1 MKISVKWLRE
11 LTNFNF
17 SHEELADILTVVG
30 LEVDECENL
39 NEWVNGIVVGLIK
52 DCQPHPDAQKLNI
65 CKVDIGVE
73 KLLNI
78 VCGASNVEIG
88 KYVPVATLGS
98 YLPTID
104 LKIEPTELRGI
115 NSEGMIC
122 SLSEI
127 GLSKES
133 SGIHIFEENALTIGQ
148 NVAPLL
154 GLDDVILSVMPTAN
168 RPDAMSMIGIA
179 RELASLTGNTVNSP
193 RDIKNFI
200 FEHKNNFLKIEVK
213 DINACPIYIGTIIK
227 NATVT
232 SSPKWLQQKLK
243 VSGIEPIN
251 NIVDVTNLV
260 LLEWGQPMHAFD
272 LKKLN
277 KIADN
282 SNELKIGIRYSNNE
296 ETLQILDGSSKE
308 LNKKNL
314 IITSNDVPVALAG
327 IMGGKTTE
335 IDNQTQD
342 IFLETALFDQVVI
355 RHSSKNQNLR
365 TEASIRYE
373 RGVNQFE
380 LEIASQ
386 NAISLIEEL
395 TGGTAVTQSIID
407 NRSQVNISQITLR
420 LERVHK
426 ILGPVWRDGLKSFIT
441 SEEVHNILKNLG
453 CKLDLT
459 DKISNVWSVVVP
471 SYRYRDLHREID
483 LIEEIARIYG
493 YGNFCDELPYKTEPG
508 KLSQEYCIER
518 KLREAFR
525 STGLH
530 ELVQY
535 SLVKPEK
542 ADIVLANPLLTEY
555 SALRN
560 NLLDGLINT
569 FAYNQ
574 SQGNRPLNGF
584 EIGKIFHSIDGQNRE
599 SDRISGIMGGTF
611 LVEGRWTTGGKVPPM
626 TWYKSKGVLD
636 SIFKKFKIIVEY
648 KTHKEDKRLHPER
661 TASLWL
667 NNKFLGI
674 FGQLHP
680 QICQELNLIGAV
692 YGFELD
698 FQLLL
703 DTLNQETFLTPTF
716 KPYSSY
722 PPIELD
728 LAFFVSLDI
737 PVNQLIQKMKEVG
750 GNLLKEIELFD
761 DYRGESVPERQRNL
775 AFSLLYRSNERTLT
789 DKDVGTIH
797 NKVRESL
804 VEEFNVTL
812 RS

>member
-1 MKISVKWLRE
+1 
-11 LTNFNF
+11 
-17 SHEELADILTVVG
+17 
-30 LEVDECENL
+30 
-39 NEWVNGIVVGLIK
+39 
-52 DCQPHPDAQKLNI
+52 
-65 CKVDIGVE
+65 
-73 KLLNI
+73 
-78 VCGASNVEIG
+78 
-88 KYVPVATLGS
+88 
-98 YLPTID
+98 
-104 LKIEPTELRGI
+104 
-115 NSEGMIC
+115 MIC

-243 VSGIEPIN
+243 ASGIEPIN
-251 NIVDVTNLV
+251 NIVDVTNLI

-420 LERVHK
+420 LESVHK
-426 ILGPVWRDGLKSFIT
+426 ILGPVWKDGLKSFIT
-441 SEEVHNILKNLG
+441 NPMH
-453 CKLDLT
+453 
-459 DKISNVWSVVVP
+459 
-471 SYRYRDLHREID
+471 
-483 LIEEIARIYG
+483 A
-493 YGNFCDELPYKTEPG
+493 
-508 KLSQEYCIER
+508 EY
-518 KLREAFR
+518 
-525 STGLH
+525 
-530 ELVQY
+530 
-535 SLVKPEK
+535 
-542 ADIVLANPLLTEY
+542 
-555 SALRN
+555 
-560 NLLDGLINT
+560 
-569 FAYNQ
+569 
-574 SQGNRPLNGF
+574 
-584 EIGKIFHSIDGQNRE
+584 
-599 SDRISGIMGGTF
+599 
-611 LVEGRWTTGGKVPPM
+611 
-626 TWYKSKGVLD
+626 
-636 SIFKKFKIIVEY
+636 
-648 KTHKEDKRLHPER
+648 TH
-661 TASLWL
+661 
-667 NNKFLGI
+667 
-674 FGQLHP
+674 
-680 QICQELNLIGAV
+680 
-692 YGFELD
+692 
-698 FQLLL
+698 
-703 DTLNQETFLTPTF
+703 
-716 KPYSSY
+716 
-722 PPIELD
+722 
-728 LAFFVSLDI
+728 
-737 PVNQLIQKMKEVG
+737 
-750 GNLLKEIELFD
+750 
-761 DYRGESVPERQRNL
+761 
-775 AFSLLYRSNERTLT
+775 
-789 DKDVGTIH
+789 
-797 NKVRESL
+797 
-804 VEEFNVTL
+804 
-812 RS
+812 